1 MQKTNDSDIRALRA
15 MVEEVRTSI
24 PPDLDWDA
32 IERRTLDHLDVERL
46 ASERAAAHARASRG
60 GGLGVS
66 LVFALAAAAIVM
78 MILGQAVRPASSKP
92 VSVHT
97 HAIESLPL
105 TPARAGLPGGRLAAG
120 VAIGDRIAA
129 TTTRERLVWP
139 GVASVELAPGA
150 IVRLARA
157 GEEPRLE
164 LERGSVQA
172 EVITREDATA
182 IVEALVIDAGGAR
195 VAAHGTSFSLLREGE
210 RVLVEVG
217 EGVVTVGPAGQRGPT
232 VGTLLRGPGR
242 AAFSAQTGA
251 LLEELEPSTVAA
263 SASLPSRAAVADT
276 SAASTSSS
284 ADTPA
289 ASASAAAAAP
299 RYAAPSPTADTTA
312 SMAAEEPAA
321 GPSASA
327 STATKPAKP
336 SLAAARALLVGCLS
350 AETSDTDSAL
360 RVTAASEVR
369 LRLDT
374 NGAVASVRFVP
385 PLRPDLQERCGSL
398 LFGLELDAPNDSP
411 TLTVEFK
418 AR

>member
-78 MILGQAVRPASSKP
+78 MMLGQAVRPASSKP

-157 GEEPRLE
+157 GDEPRLE

-210 RVLVEVG
+210 RIVEVG

-263 SASLPSRAAVADT
+263 SASPPSRAAVADT
-276 SAASTSSS
+276 SAASPSSS

-289 ASASAAAAAP
+289 ASVSAAAP
-299 RYAAPSPTADTTA
+299 
-312 SMAAEEPAA
+312 
-321 GPSASA
+321 
-327 STATKPAKP
+327 
-336 SLAAARALLVGCLS
+336 
-350 AETSDTDSAL
+350 
-360 RVTAASEVR
+360 
-369 LRLDT
+369 
-374 NGAVASVRFVP
+374 
-385 PLRPDLQERCGSL
+385 
-398 LFGLELDAPNDSP
+398 
-411 TLTVEFK
+411 
-418 AR
+418 